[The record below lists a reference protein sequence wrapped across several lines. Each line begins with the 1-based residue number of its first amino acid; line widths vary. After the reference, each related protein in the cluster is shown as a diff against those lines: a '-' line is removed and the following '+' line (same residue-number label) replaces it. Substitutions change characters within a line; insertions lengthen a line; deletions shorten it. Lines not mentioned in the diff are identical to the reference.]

1 MIIITEL
8 LVENKIRRAQIV
20 LLVLSEPQ
28 LCYVTN

>member
-8 LVENKIRRAQIV
+8 LVEMKIRREQIV

>member
-8 LVENKIRRAQIV
+8 LVENEIRREKIV